1 MKVQVIRKVKEE
13 IDVDIESIIENLIGC
28 NIDYIID
35 SLMDEFVEDPLSY
48 INDDII
54 IDEDVQ
60 IALNSCII
68 KKLNEKLSELC

>member
-35 SLMDEFVEDPLSY
+35 GLMDEFVEDPLSY

>member
-35 SLMDEFVEDPLSY
+35 CLMDEFVEDPLSY